1 MLTLLLDENLSE
13 RLLPFLLDRFPDS
26 RHIRQLGFGGASDS
40 DIWSYARDNDFI
52 LVTKDED
59 FIRLSISLGHPPKVV
74 CLAIGNANNEKTAS
88 LLMRSV
94 GVIQDF
100 AANPETG
107 FLVLQAI

>member
-40 DIWSYARDNDFI
+40 DICSYARDNEFI

-88 LLMRSV
+88 LLKRSV
-94 GVIQDF
+94 GVIQ
-100 AANPETG
+100 
-107 FLVLQAI
+107 